1 MKICLVSQEYPPET
15 PWGGIA
21 TQTFNKAR
29 ALVGLGHEV
38 HVLSRSASEASEL
51 RTDMDQGVTVHRM
64 NPPGYA
70 FPVYSRTAYRL
81 GYTWHV
87 LAKLNELM
95 ERTAFDVLDFP
106 EFGAEGFAYQL
117 DRTPANW
124 VPVVVQLH
132 GPLAMFIEYMGWP
145 ERDTRMAEVGAF
157 MEQFSVKRADALM
170 ACSASVARLAE
181 RYFGIPAEMIDVV
194 HCGVDTELFTP
205 EARPHEEMLTRSAL
219 RHPDPGPLPSRARE
233 KTPAIFEASRR
244 PTVLFVGAIV
254 ENKGAKV
261 LVEAVLRLRRKYPNI
276 RLQMIGKGGSELL
289 DQLAAMIS
297 RDGAR
302 DNFEFLGFVPL
313 ERLADYYRSADVFCS
328 PVPEYEGFGQVF
340 LEAMACGCPVVASTA
355 GGCAEAVAHEESG
368 LLVSPGDVAGTA
380 DAIDRLLS
388 DADLRHRLSEH
399 GLRRVKDYFALDRFI
414 RRVEAVYQ
422 KAIERSRSNPERL
435 QDVRE

>member
-38 HVLSRSASEASEL
+38 HVLSRSAEEGAEL
-51 RTDMDQGVTVHRM
+51 RTEVDQGVIVHRM
-64 NPPGYA
+64 KPPGYA
-70 FPVYSRTAYRL
+70 FPIYSRTTYRL
-81 GYTWHV
+81 GYAWHV

-117 DRTPANW
+117 DRTMANW

-157 MEQFSVKRADALM
+157 MEQFSVQRADALM

-181 RYFGIPAEMIDVV
+181 RYFGIAADTIDVV
-194 HCGVDTELFTP
+194 HCGVDTKVFCP
-205 EARPHEEMLTRSAL
+205 WVEAPFVGGTAGNG
-219 RHPDPGPLPSRARE
+219 PDLPSRARSGS
-233 KTPAIFEASRR
+233 ASGIYHHR

-276 RLQMIGKGGSELL
+276 RLQMIGNGGPDLM
-289 DQLAAMIS
+289 DQLATMIS

-302 DNFEFLGFVPL
+302 DNIEFLGFVPL
-313 ERLADYYRSADVFCS
+313 EKLPDYYRSADVFCS
-328 PVPEYEGFGQVF
+328 PSAEYEGFGQVF

-355 GGCAEAVAHEESG
+355 GGGAEAVTHEETG

-380 DAIDRLLS
+380 EAVDQLLS
-388 DADLRHRLSEH
+388 DADLRHRLSEQ
-399 GLRRVKDYFALDRFI
+399 GRRRVDDYFVLDRFI
-414 RRVEAVYQ
+414 RRVEAVYK
-422 KAIERSRSNPERL
+422 KAIQRSQSNPERL
-435 QDVRE
+435 QDIRD